1 MAVAETI
8 AGQHGHVNYGVIPS
22 VIYTCPEVAA
32 VGETEES
39 LKAAGRAYKVGK
51 FPFMGNARAKSYF
64 MGDGFVKILADA
76 ETDRVLGC
84 PHHRPAGGR
93 AHRRG
98 LRRHGVRRRRR
109 GHRPHLPRPPHLL
122 RGGARGGARLRRR
135 RHPRL
140 NAAHRRAHPRAVARL
155 LAISYSSAGPPDWP
169 CATSALSATMAST
182 TRASSA
188 SLNAA
193 HAGRG
198 PSRSSAGRPRRLEA
212 DAARDCSQPES
223 PKHRIYRWPG
233 RGSRPL
239 ARPEATSPA
248 SAAPGSRPSGSRGGA
263 PARLRPSARR

>member
-1 MAVAETI
+1 MGVALTERGQVEVDARWRTNVPGIYAIGDATPGPMLAHKAEDEGMAVAETI

-22 VIYTCPEVAA
+22 VIYTSPEVAA

-64 MGDGFVKILADA
+64 MADGFVKILADA

-109 GHRPHLPRPPHLL
+109 GHRPHLPRPSHLL
-122 RGGARGGARLRRR
+122 RGRARGRARLRRR

-140 NAAHRRAHPRAVARL
+140 NRR
-155 LAISYSSAGPPDWP
+155 
-169 CATSALSATMAST
+169 T
-182 TRASSA
+182 
-188 SLNAA
+188 
-193 HAGRG
+193 GR
-198 PSRSSAGRPRRLEA
+198 SR
-212 DAARDCSQPES
+212 
-223 PKHRIYRWPG
+223 
-233 RGSRPL
+233 
-239 ARPEATSPA
+239 
-248 SAAPGSRPSGSRGGA
+248 
-263 PARLRPSARR
+263 